1 MTIRALLF
9 DVFGTCVDWRT
20 SIIGEIEAV
29 ARRKGVTVDAAAF
42 ADAWRGNYQP
52 SLEQVRSGRRPW
64 TILDVLHRETLDML
78 LPRFGLGML
87 SEAERADLNRAWH
100 RLDPWPD
107 TVAGLTRLKA
117 KYIITPLSN
126 GNFALLLNM
135 AKRAGLPWDAI
146 LSAETSHAYKPLPE
160 SYLNAVAMLGLT
172 PDEVMMVAAHN
183 DDLRAAARNGLKTG
197 FVPRPTEYGPG
208 QTTDLV
214 PEEDWT
220 VVACDFVDLA
230 EKLGA

>member
-146 LSAETSHAYKPLPE
+146 LSAETSNASKPLPE